1 MPNRTHHCRP
11 HPRAFTLVELLVVIA
26 IIALL
31 IGLLLPAVQAAREA
45 ARKLQCQNNLRQIG
59 LALHNYEASWRSL
72 PWGAKGGWGHS
83 WTTDIL
89 AQIEQPALANLVPY
103 GERGGATGNLIES
116 QRFRMLAQTSI
127 PTYLCPSQ
135 PGSPTLAELNGNI
148 TGRAINS
155 YLGNAGSD
163 CCCDDHTAD
172 CRTTYPCGVGMDH
185 GNGVFRAVTFCNQTS
200 ITDVCDNKPSQPPIR
215 FADILDGLS
224 TTVAIGE
231 SPFLLYADCAVC
243 DHFSLYHDDFD
254 YMNGIDFSEALGS
267 LYFPINSHRTVAA
280 ASNDELE
287 MSIGSYH
294 RGGANVTMC
303 DGSVQLLTENIDAQV
318 RLAIGSRAGREVVQA
333 GDL

>member
-1 MPNRTHHCRP
+1 MTGRSSVV
-11 HPRAFTLVELLVVIA
+11 PREKWSALWTSTRVAGERVLTTTRSVRGSLLTT
-26 IIALL
+26 
-31 IGLLLPAVQAAREA
+31 R
-45 ARKLQCQNNLRQIG
+45 RRSG
-59 LALHNYEASWRSL
+59 LAC
-72 PWGAKGGWGHS
+72 WGK
-83 WTTDIL
+83 
-89 AQIEQPALANLVPY
+89 V
-103 GERGGATGNLIES
+103 
-116 QRFRMLAQTSI
+116 
-127 PTYLCPSQ
+127 
-135 PGSPTLAELNGNI
+135 
-148 TGRAINS
+148 
-155 YLGNAGSD
+155 LGNAGSD

-224 TTVAIGE
+224 TMVAIGE

-243 DHFSLYHDDFD
+243 VHFSLYHDDFD

-267 LYFPINSHRTVAA
+267 LYFPIHSHRTVAA